1 MQADADN
8 AGMIW
13 TSVLAQRSVALRRL
27 YLRVRAADDRVTS
40 VQAKG
45 VRAILKVS
53 CCFKRWASRCNHK
66 YREVPRDDAAR

>member
-45 VRAILKVS
+45 VRAENKL
-53 CCFKRWASRCNHK
+53 
-66 YREVPRDDAAR
+66 P